1 MQQLALILLRT
12 LIGWHFFYEGY
23 YKLMMPGWS
32 AEGQPL
38 GTWTSA
44 GYLNAATGPLAAL
57 FRRMVDAGWGP
68 WMDRGIKYGLLL
80 VGISLML
87 GLFTRIGCLGALFL
101 LSLFYLLSIPL
112 AGVPQAG
119 NEGTYLLVNKN
130 LIELVAVL
138 VLLSFGT
145 GRIAG
150 LDLLWS
156 RRAKR
161 AASG

>member
-1 MQQLALILLRT
+1 MQQLGLILLRT

-23 YKLMMPGWS
+23 YKLMTPGWS

-38 GTWTSA
+38 GPWSST
-44 GYLNAATGPLAAL
+44 GYLNAASGPLGSL
-57 FRRMVDAGWGP
+57 FRRMLGAGWGP

-80 VGISLML
+80 VGLSLML
-87 GLFTRIGCLGALFL
+87 GLFTRVGCWGALLL
-101 LSLFYLLSIPL
+101 LSLFYLLSIPV
-112 AGVPQAG
+112 AGVPQSG

-130 LIELVAVL
+130 LIELVAVI

-145 GRIAG
+145 GHLAG
-150 LDLLWS
+150 LDMLWS

-161 AASG
+161 PDSA